1 LKTKGKKVQ
10 VSVAKQGE
18 SSRVSP
24 RISIFIWLKT
34 SKYIAP
40 FFQYLL
46 RLLPIYYQITTIF
59 QLFFNNLDGP
69 TSEFSQFV
77 GCMVQAFWDEV
88 RVALRDV
95 QTAVSHPLHYGS

>member
-1 LKTKGKKVQ
+1 VQ

-46 RLLPIYYQITTIF
+46 RLLRFTIKLLQYFSCFSIT
-59 QLFFNNLDGP
+59 
-69 TSEFSQFV
+69 
-77 GCMVQAFWDEV
+77 
-88 RVALRDV
+88 
-95 QTAVSHPLHYGS
+95 